1 MRFAA
6 QGTEMIKSI
15 QRIRKFGVFEDFS
28 KTAALSD
35 FVDKNIIYGWNY
47 SGKTTLSRLFAMLTS
62 RTLNVDFSGATFSI
76 LDHQNQSVTDAT
88 LSICTKVVEVFNSDF
103 VASNLSWTG
112 SDFQPI
118 LLLGKDA
125 AEAEK
130 KIAPLNDYLLRCR
143 NGFAAKKEAIAAV
156 DDRVAEA
163 KTAGA
168 RHIKTNLQLVDAF
181 TAVHLTNEISG
192 LGPNLSTAQLTDA
205 QYADDIK
212 LALTAEKDKLK
223 SVAQLVPPQPILP
236 TLLADALTVLAAK
249 PSFSK
254 TIDYLRT
261 NKAVSDWVEC
271 GLVLHVDKK
280 TCEFCGGDIA
290 ADRIAELHGHFSQ
303 DLLNH
308 KAVIAALE
316 SRVEAAI
323 LKLPQLEKKDFAP
336 QFSVALAAHNI
347 DMKNAVEAYNRDLE
361 SILSSLR
368 DKLSRP
374 FDEVDA
380 PLIFP
385 SVSPFL
391 TKTYQR
397 ANATIKDNN
406 QISDDFSSEKKKAIQ
421 RLKRHFAS
429 QFCTEAKLVDAARA
443 KELLGQHMHRFQT
456 MGVRLKEDIAE
467 LYARIDRSQ
476 RGRERLNERI
486 ATLLGSGSIEITVVK
501 VDDADRFQLTRRGVP
516 ARNLSDGERTAI
528 AFAFFLTK
536 LEEHKDLAQVIVY
549 IDDPISSLDSNHVFQ
564 VYSMIESVFFKK
576 VPGQGDSDE
585 WVTACKQIFISTHNF
600 EFFELLKKLPCSK
613 KKTAYFMIRRL
624 SPMTSTLENLPVSMM
639 KYTSEYH
646 YLFSVIHAFHVSP
659 DKANIEHLLSLP
671 NAMRRFVELYTYMKL
686 PLPNSTVDQRAEEL
700 FGREKTHRIT
710 KLLHHFSHLES
721 IERLAT
727 NTNLIADIEAVV
739 EEVMTLVKEDRPH
752 FDALQKSLPV

>member
-1 MRFAA
+1 
-6 QGTEMIKSI
+6 MIKSI
-15 QRIRKFGVFEDFS
+15 QRLRKFGVFEDFS
-28 KTAALSD
+28 KTAGLSD

-62 RTLNVDFSGATFSI
+62 RTLNVDFAGATFSI
-76 LDHQNQSVTDAT
+76 LDQQNQSVTDAT
-88 LSICTKVVEVFNSDF
+88 LSTCTKVVEVFNSDF
-103 VASNLSWTG
+103 VISNLSWTG

-118 LLLGKDA
+118 LLLGEDA

-130 KIAPLNDYLLRCR
+130 KIAPLNDYLSRCR
-143 NGFAAKKEAIAAV
+143 IGFAAKKKAIAAV
-156 DDRVAEA
+156 DDEVAEA

-168 RHIKTNLQLVDAF
+168 KRIKTNLQLVDAF
-181 TAVHLTNEISG
+181 TAVHLTSEVSA
-192 LGPNLSTAQLTDA
+192 LGADLSASLLTES

-223 SVAQLVPPQPILP
+223 PVSQLVQPQLTLP
-236 TLLADALTVLAAK
+236 TLLADALTVLAAR
-249 PSFSK
+249 PAFSK
-254 TIDYLRT
+254 TIDYLRS
-261 NKAVSDWVEC
+261 NKAVSDWVED
-271 GLVLHVDKK
+271 GLALHVGKE
-280 TCEFCGGDIA
+280 TCEFCGNGIA

-303 DLLNH
+303 DLINH
-308 KAVIAALE
+308 KAAVSALVTRVGTATLKPAKLEKNDFSPKFAGALE
-316 SRVEAAI
+316 
-323 LKLPQLEKKDFAP
+323 
-336 QFSVALAAHNI
+336 AHNVELANVI
-347 DMKNAVEAYNRDLE
+347 EAYNRDLQ
-361 SILSSLR
+361 SVLAALQ
-368 DKLSRP
+368 DKLSSP

-385 SVSPFL
+385 SIAPSL
-391 TKTYQR
+391 AQTYER

-406 QISDDFSSEKKKAIQ
+406 QISDDFSQEKKKALQ

-429 QFCTEAKLVDAARA
+429 QFSTDAKLAEAAQA
-443 KELLGQHMHRFQT
+443 KILLGQHMNRFQA
-456 MGVRLKEDIAE
+456 MGVRLKDDIAE

-476 RGRERLNERI
+476 KGRERLNERI
-486 ATLLGSGSIEITVVK
+486 ATLLGSGTIEITVVK
-501 VDDADRFQLTRRGVP
+501 VEDADRFQLTRRGVP

-536 LEEHKDLAQVIVY
+536 LEEHKDLSQVIVY

-564 VYSMIESVFFKK
+564 VYSMIESAFFKR
-576 VPGQGDSDE
+576 VAGQGDNDE

-613 KKTAYFMIRRL
+613 KKSAYFMVRRL
-624 SPMTSTLENLPVSMM
+624 SPTTSTLENLPASMM

-646 YLFSVIHAFHVSP
+646 YLFSIIHAFHANP

-671 NAMRRFVELYTYMKL
+671 NAMRRFVELYTYMRL
-686 PLPNSTVDQRAEEL
+686 PWPNSTVDQRAEEL